1 MATAGQPPANTVDV
15 PKEEKDLQVKNQ
27 EVDITSAAN
36 TGPKKY
42 LNGWTRELETLFAE
56 WADKA
61 SCYRWMHEKT
71 GRMYQTRDQGFM
83 FPIIIL
89 STVGG
94 AANFAMNSI
103 SNDATIQK
111 YIQLG
116 LGGLSIATGILTTI
130 ANRLGYASSSE
141 AHRGASI
148 SWGKF
153 GRLIVIELS
162 LHPDERMEAF
172 AFMKM
177 FRIELDRLIEQSPSI
192 PEAIINKFIYEF
204 KEEIDLKKPDITGD
218 LHHTKVF
225 SDSGTRLKKMAE
237 DAALTLNL
245 KKGILKQLVLD
256 ELDAKVRSIV
266 RQSIKNP
273 SPTNTPQ
280 NLTIQVPRSGTSSGL
295 NSSKEPISQGKI
307 HKTEMVANI
316 SRATLPLVSSAN
328 ASVNS
333 RIKNPLLPTP
343 ELKAEVEAEVG
354 VEVGVEVGA
363 DVALEIPN
371 VASQDDAASGTN
383 PESKK

>member
-1 MATAGQPPANTVDV
+1 MATQAPAAEKVATEKVKETAPITTGDKPAEEPV
-15 PKEEKDLQVKNQ
+15 PTQDPN
-27 EVDITSAAN
+27 A
-36 TGPKKY
+36 PKKY
-42 LNGWTRELETLFAE
+42 LNGWTRELENLFAE

-103 SNDATIQK
+103 SNDPEIQK

-153 GRLIVIELS
+153 NRLIVIELS
-162 LHPDERMEAF
+162 LHPDERMDAF

-177 FRIELDRLIEQSPSI
+177 FRVELDRLIEQSPTI
-192 PEAIINKFIYEF
+192 PEAIFNNFVYEF
-204 KEEIDLKKPDITGD
+204 KEEIDLKKPDITGN
-218 LHHTKVF
+218 LQHTRVF
-225 SDSGTRLKKMAE
+225 SDTGTRLKKMAE

-245 KKGILKQLVLD
+245 KKGLLKQLVMDDLD
-256 ELDAKVRSIV
+256 SKIRAVV
-266 RQSIKNP
+266 RQIGKGSNE
-273 SPTNTPQ
+273 PTPT
-280 NLTIQVPRSGTSSGL
+280 NLTIHVPKTSTPTTF
-295 NSSKEPISQGKI
+295 NNSKEPIKHQTDIVSNLSQ
-307 HKTEMVANI
+307 
-316 SRATLPLVSSAN
+316 ATLPAVA
-328 ASVNS
+328 AKQKV
-333 RIKNPLLPTP
+333 KNPLMPDHDGDT
-343 ELKAEVEAEVG
+343 
-354 VEVGVEVGA
+354 
-363 DVALEIPN
+363 DVVLEIP
-371 VASQDDAASGTN
+371 GGN
-383 PESKK
+383 P

>member
-1 MATAGQPPANTVDV
+1 MATQQVGQGPQGSQAPPQQQAQQAPQAQQQLTQGENKDKPSEDLV
-15 PKEEKDLQVKNQ
+15 PVRDP
-27 EVDITSAAN
+27 TA
-36 TGPKKY
+36 PKKF
-42 LNGWTRELETLFAE
+42 LNGWTREIEHLFAE

-103 SNDATIQK
+103 SNDPEIQK
-111 YIQLG
+111 YVQLG

-153 GRLIVIELS
+153 NRLIVIELS
-162 LHPDERMEAF
+162 LHPDERMDAF

-177 FRIELDRLIEQSPSI
+177 FRVELDRLIEQSPTI
-192 PEAIINKFIYEF
+192 PEAIINNFIYEF
-204 KEEIDLKKPDITGD
+204 KEEVDLKKPDITGN
-218 LHHTKVF
+218 LHHTQVF

-245 KKGILKQLVLD
+245 KKGVLKQLVMDDLD
-256 ELDAKVRSIV
+256 SKIRTVV
-266 RQSIKNP
+266 RQMNKTSGATT
-273 SPTNTPQ
+273 PTNITIHGATHSTTP
-280 NLTIQVPRSGTSSGL
+280 SGFPNAPPNTL
-295 NSSKEPISQGKI
+295 NSKEPVKHATS
-307 HKTEMVANI
+307 MVSTLTN
-316 SRATLPLVSSAN
+316 ATLPVVAGK
-328 ASVNS
+328 AVA
-333 RIKNPLLPTP
+333 KNPIWPGHPTND
-343 ELKAEVEAEVG
+343 E
-354 VEVGVEVGA
+354 
-363 DVALEIPN
+363 DINLEIPN
-371 VASQDDAASGTN
+371 AATKGAA
-383 PESKK
+383 ESDN

>member
-1 MATAGQPPANTVDV
+1 MATQQVGQGPQGPPAQQQAPQAQQQAPQGPGAQGENQDNPSEDLV
-15 PKEEKDLQVKNQ
+15 PVRDP
-27 EVDITSAAN
+27 TA
-36 TGPKKY
+36 PKKF
-42 LNGWTRELETLFAE
+42 LNGWTREIEHLFAE

-103 SNDATIQK
+103 SNDPEIQK
-111 YIQLG
+111 FIQLG

-153 GRLIVIELS
+153 NRLIVIELS
-162 LHPDERMEAF
+162 LHPDERMDAF

-177 FRIELDRLIEQSPSI
+177 FRIELDRLIEQSPTI
-192 PEAIINKFIYEF
+192 PEAIINNFIYEF
-204 KEEIDLKKPDITGD
+204 KEEVDLKKPDITGN
-218 LHHTKVF
+218 LHHTQVF

-245 KKGILKQLVLD
+245 KKGVLKQLVMD
-256 ELDAKVRSIV
+256 DLDAKIRTVV
-266 RQSIKNP
+266 RQMTKTSGATT
-273 SPTNTPQ
+273 PTNITIHGNMHSTTP
-280 NLTIQVPRSGTSSGL
+280 SGFPSGFP
-295 NSSKEPISQGKI
+295 NGFPNGFNSKEPVKHVTS
-307 HKTEMVANI
+307 MVSTLTN
-316 SRATLPLVSSAN
+316 ATLPVVTAK
-328 ASVNS
+328 AVA
-333 RIKNPLLPTP
+333 KNPIWPSAATHD
-343 ELKAEVEAEVG
+343 E
-354 VEVGVEVGA
+354 
-363 DVALEIPN
+363 DVRLEIPN
-371 VASQDDAASGTN
+371 AATKGAA
-383 PESKK
+383 ESDN

>member
-1 MATAGQPPANTVDV
+1 MATQQVGQQGPPAQQQGPPAQQQAPQGPGAQGENQDNPSEDLV
-15 PKEEKDLQVKNQ
+15 PVRDP
-27 EVDITSAAN
+27 TA
-36 TGPKKY
+36 PKKF
-42 LNGWTRELETLFAE
+42 LNGWTREIEHLFAE

-103 SNDATIQK
+103 SSDPEIQK
-111 YIQLG
+111 FIQLG

-153 GRLIVIELS
+153 NRLIVIELS
-162 LHPDERMEAF
+162 LHPDERMDAF

-177 FRIELDRLIEQSPSI
+177 FRIELDRLIEQSPTI
-192 PEAIINKFIYEF
+192 PEAIINNFIYEF
-204 KEEIDLKKPDITGD
+204 KEEVDLKKPDITGN
-218 LHHTKVF
+218 LHHTQVF

-245 KKGILKQLVLD
+245 KKGVLKQLVMD
-256 ELDAKVRSIV
+256 DLDAKIRTVV
-266 RQSIKNP
+266 RQMTKTSGATT
-273 SPTNTPQ
+273 PTNITIHGNMHSTTP
-280 NLTIQVPRSGTSSGL
+280 SGFPSGF
-295 NSSKEPISQGKI
+295 NSKEPVKHMTS
-307 HKTEMVANI
+307 MVSTLTN
-316 SRATLPLVSSAN
+316 ATLPVVTAK
-328 ASVNS
+328 AVA
-333 RIKNPLLPTP
+333 KNPIWPSAATHD
-343 ELKAEVEAEVG
+343 E
-354 VEVGVEVGA
+354 
-363 DVALEIPN
+363 DVRLEIPN
-371 VASQDDAASGTN
+371 AATKGAA
-383 PESKK
+383 ESDK

>member
-1 MATAGQPPANTVDV
+1 MATQIPLEPKEQGDKS
-15 PKEEKDLQVKNQ
+15 KEEKSKEEIIPVRDP
-27 EVDITSAAN
+27 A
-36 TGPKKY
+36 GPKKY
-42 LNGWTRELETLFAE
+42 LNGWTRELENLFAE

-71 GRMYQTRDQGFM
+71 GRMYQSRDQGFM

-162 LHPDERMEAF
+162 LHPDERMDAF

-177 FRIELDRLIEQSPSI
+177 FRVELDRLIEQSPTI
-192 PEAIINKFIYEF
+192 PEAIINNFVYEF

-218 LHHTKVF
+218 LEHTKVF

-256 ELDAKVRSIV
+256 ELDSKIRAVIRQTAKANVSN
-266 RQSIKNP
+266 SSTSNSSTSNSSTSNSSTSNS
-273 SPTNTPQ
+273 SPTN
-280 NLTIQVPRSGTSSGL
+280 LVIQIPKSNTSTGF
-295 NSSKEPISQGKI
+295 NSKEPIK
-307 HKTEMVANI
+307 HHTEII
-316 SRATLPLVSSAN
+316 SSISNSTLPAVTAKN
-328 ASVNS
+328 RV
-333 RIKNPLLPTP
+333 KNPLLPTV
-343 ELKAEVEAEVG
+343 ELTLDTDH
-354 VEVGVEVGA
+354 
-363 DVALEIPN
+363 DVTLEIPN
-371 VASQDDAASGTN
+371 VASQDGATSGTT
-383 PESKK
+383 EKK

>member
-1 MATAGQPPANTVDV
+1 MATQAPATEKGAAEKVKETAPVTTGDKPAEEAV
-15 PKEEKDLQVKNQ
+15 PTQDPN
-27 EVDITSAAN
+27 A
-36 TGPKKY
+36 PKKY
-42 LNGWTRELETLFAE
+42 LNGWTRELENLFAE

-103 SNDATIQK
+103 SNDPDIQK

-153 GRLIVIELS
+153 NRLIVIELS
-162 LHPDERMEAF
+162 LHPDERMDAF

-177 FRIELDRLIEQSPSI
+177 FRVELDRLIEQSPTI
-192 PEAIINKFIYEF
+192 PEAIVNNFVYEF
-204 KEEIDLKKPDITGD
+204 KEEVDLKKPDITGN
-218 LHHTKVF
+218 LQHTRIF
-225 SDSGTRLKKMAE
+225 SDTGTRLKKMAE

-245 KKGILKQLVLD
+245 KKGLLKQMVMDDLD
-256 ELDAKVRSIV
+256 SKIRSVV
-266 RQSIKNP
+266 RQIAKGSNE
-273 SPTNTPQ
+273 PTPT
-280 NLTIQVPRSGTSSGL
+280 NLTIQVPKT
-295 NSSKEPISQGKI
+295 NTPTTFNNSKEPVKHQTDIVSNLSQ
-307 HKTEMVANI
+307 
-316 SRATLPLVSSAN
+316 ATLPAVA
-328 ASVNS
+328 AKHKVM
-333 RIKNPLLPTP
+333 NPLVPDHDGET
-343 ELKAEVEAEVG
+343 
-354 VEVGVEVGA
+354 
-363 DVALEIPN
+363 DVVLEIPGT
-371 VASQDDAASGTN
+371 DD
-383 PESKK
+383 KK

>member
-1 MATAGQPPANTVDV
+1 MATQQVGQGPQGPPAQQQAPQAQQQAPQGPGAQGENQDNPSEDLV
-15 PKEEKDLQVKNQ
+15 PVRDP
-27 EVDITSAAN
+27 TA
-36 TGPKKY
+36 PKKF
-42 LNGWTRELETLFAE
+42 LNGWTREIEHLFAE

-103 SNDATIQK
+103 SNDPEIQK
-111 YIQLG
+111 FIQLG

-153 GRLIVIELS
+153 NRLIVIELS
-162 LHPDERMEAF
+162 LHPDERMDAF

-177 FRIELDRLIEQSPSI
+177 FRIELDRLIEQSPTI
-192 PEAIINKFIYEF
+192 PEAIINNFIYEF
-204 KEEIDLKKPDITGD
+204 KEEVDLKKPDITGN
-218 LHHTKVF
+218 LHHTQVF

-245 KKGILKQLVLD
+245 KKGVLKQLVMD
-256 ELDAKVRSIV
+256 DLDAKIRTVV
-266 RQSIKNP
+266 RQMTKTSGATT
-273 SPTNTPQ
+273 PTNITIHGNMHSTTP
-280 NLTIQVPRSGTSSGL
+280 SGFPSGFP
-295 NSSKEPISQGKI
+295 NGFNSKEPVKHVTS
-307 HKTEMVANI
+307 MVSTLTN
-316 SRATLPLVSSAN
+316 ATLPVVTAK
-328 ASVNS
+328 AVA
-333 RIKNPLLPTP
+333 KNPIWPSAATHD
-343 ELKAEVEAEVG
+343 E
-354 VEVGVEVGA
+354 
-363 DVALEIPN
+363 DVRLEIPN
-371 VASQDDAASGTN
+371 AATKGAA
-383 PESKK
+383 ESDN